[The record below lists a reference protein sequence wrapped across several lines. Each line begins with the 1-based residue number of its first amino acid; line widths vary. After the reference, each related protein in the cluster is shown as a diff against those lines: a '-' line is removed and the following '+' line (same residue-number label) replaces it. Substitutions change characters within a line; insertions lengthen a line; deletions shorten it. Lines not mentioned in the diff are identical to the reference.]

1 MSRARVALLACALA
15 AGSPATATLQVRA
28 AQAPPQATA
37 NGAAA
42 ALPPD
47 YVIGPDDVL
56 DVRFWKD
63 QDMSGEFV
71 VRPDGRISLP
81 LLNDVAAA
89 GLTPEQLRVRLIEE
103 ARRYVETPNATV
115 IVKTI
120 NSRKVFITGQVEK
133 PGPYPLTSRVT
144 VVQLIAMAG
153 GLREYADAGKIII
166 MRSENG
172 RVTPLRFDYTKLAE
186 GRNVSQN
193 VELRPGDTVIVP

>member
-1 MSRARVALLACALA
+1 MSRATVGLLACALA
-15 AGSPATATLQVRA
+15 VGSPAVATLQVRT
-28 AQAPPQATA
+28 QQVPPQAAASGATA
-37 NGAAA
+37 AV
-42 ALPPD
+42 PPD

-63 QDMSGEFV
+63 QDMSGEV
-71 VRPDGRISLP
+71 IVRPDGRISLP

-89 GLTPEQLRVRLIEE
+89 GLTPEQLRTRLIDE

-120 NSRKVFITGQVEK
+120 NSRKVFITGMVEK

-153 GLREYADAGKIII
+153 GLREYAEAGKIVI

-172 RVTPLRFDYTKLAE
+172 RVLPLRFDYTKLAE

>member
-1 MSRARVALLACALA
+1 MPRASVGLLACALA
-15 AGSPATATLQVRA
+15 FGYPAVAALQVRA
-28 AQAPPQATA
+28 QKAPQAAAT
-37 NGAAA
+37 AAA
-42 ALPPD
+42 SALPAD

-63 QDMSGEFV
+63 QDMSGEVV

-81 LLNDVAAA
+81 LLNDVQAA
-89 GLTPEQLRVRLIEE
+89 GLTPDQLRARLMEE

-133 PGPYPLTSRVT
+133 PGPYPLTSRLT

-153 GLREYADAGKIII
+153 GLREYAEAEKIVI
-166 MRSENG
+166 MRSEGG
-172 RVTPLRFDYTKLAE
+172 RVIPLRFDYTKLAE
-186 GRNVSQN
+186 GKNVSQN
-193 VELRPGDTVIVP
+193 IELRPGDTVIVP

>member
-1 MSRARVALLACALA
+1 MLRGRVALLACALA
-15 AGSPATATLQVRA
+15 VGSPALATLQVRA
-28 AQAPPQATA
+28 PQAAPQATA

-89 GLTPEQLRVRLIEE
+89 GLTPEQLRIRLTEE

-115 IVKTI
+115 IVKAI

-133 PGPYPLTSRVT
+133 PGPYSLTSRVT

-166 MRSENG
+166 MRTENG

>member
-1 MSRARVALLACALA
+1 MARATIGLLACALA
-15 AGSPATATLQVRA
+15 VGSPAVATLQVRA
-28 AQAPPQATA
+28 QQKAPQ
-37 NGAAA
+37 AAA
-42 ALPPD
+42 AAAAATLPPD

-63 QDMSGEFV
+63 QDMSGEVV

-81 LLNDVAAA
+81 LLNDVHAA
-89 GLTPEQLRVRLIEE
+89 GLTPEQLRARLIEG
-103 ARRYVETPNATV
+103 AKRYVEEPNATV

-120 NSRKVFITGQVEK
+120 NSRKVFITGEVDK
-133 PGPYPLTSRVT
+133 PGPYPLTSRIT

-153 GLREYADAGKIII
+153 GLREYADASKIVI
-166 MRSENG
+166 MRSEGG

-186 GRNVSQN
+186 GKNVAQN

>member
-1 MSRARVALLACALA
+1 MPRVAVALLACALA
-15 AGSPATATLQVRA
+15 FGYPAVVDVQVRA
-28 AQAPPQATA
+28 PQAPPQASATA
-37 NGAAA
+37 AAA

-47 YVIGPDDVL
+47 FVIGPDDVL

-63 QDMSGEFV
+63 QDMSGEVV

-81 LLNDVAAA
+81 LLNDVQAA
-89 GLTPEQLRVRLIEE
+89 GLTPEQLRTRLIEE

-120 NSRKVFITGQVEK
+120 NSRKAYITGQVAN

-153 GLREYADAGKIII
+153 GLREYAEANKIVI
-166 MRSENG
+166 MRSEGG
-172 RVTPLRFDYTKLAE
+172 RVIPLRFDYTKLAE
-186 GRNVSQN
+186 GKNVSQN
-193 VELRPGDTVIVP
+193 IELRPGDTVIVP

>member
-1 MSRARVALLACALA
+1 MTRARVALLACALA
-15 AGSPATATLQVRA
+15 VGSPAIATLQVRA
-28 AQAPPQATA
+28 QQAPPQAAA
-37 NGAAA
+37 NGATA

-71 VRPDGRISLP
+71 VRPDGRISVP
-81 LLNDVAAA
+81 LLNDVPAA

-166 MRSENG
+166 MRTDNG

>member
-1 MSRARVALLACALA
+1 MSRARVALVACALA
-15 AGSPATATLQVRA
+15 VGSPAIATLQVRA
-28 AQAPPQATA
+28 QQRGPQATA
-37 NGAAA
+37 NNATA

-63 QDMSGEFV
+63 QDMSGEVV

-89 GLTPEQLRVRLIEE
+89 GLTPDQLRVRLMEE
-103 ARRYVETPNATV
+103 ARRYVEAPNATV

-120 NSRKVFITGQVEK
+120 NSRKVFITGQVGK
-133 PGPYPLTSRVT
+133 PGPYPLTSRIT

-153 GLREYADAGKIII
+153 GLLEYAEANRIVI

-172 RVTPLRFDYTKLAE
+172 RVTSVRFDYTKLAE
-186 GRNVSQN
+186 GRNVPQN

>member
-1 MSRARVALLACALA
+1 MPRSTVGLLACALA
-15 AGSPATATLQVRA
+15 FGSPAVATLQVRA
-28 AQAPPQATA
+28 QQPAPQATA
-37 NGAAA
+37 NGGAA

-63 QDMSGEFV
+63 QDMSSEVV

-81 LLNDVAAA
+81 LLNDVPAA
-89 GLTPEQLRVRLIEE
+89 GLTPEQLRTLLIEE

-120 NSRKVFITGQVEK
+120 NSRKVFITGQVDK

-153 GLREYADAGKIII
+153 GLREYADAGKIVI
-166 MRSENG
+166 MRTENG
-172 RVTPLRFDYTKLAE
+172 RVIPLRFDYTKLAE
-186 GRNVSQN
+186 GRNISQN

>member
-15 AGSPATATLQVRA
+15 VGSPALATLQVRA
-28 AQAPPQATA
+28 QQGAPQATA

-89 GLTPEQLRVRLIEE
+89 GLTPEQLRIRLTEE

-115 IVKTI
+115 IVKAI

-133 PGPYPLTSRVT
+133 PGPYSLTSRVT

-166 MRSENG
+166 MRTENG

>member
-1 MSRARVALLACALA
+1 MARVSLGLLTCALA
-15 AGSPATATLQVRA
+15 FAYPAVAHLQVRA
-28 AQAPPQATA
+28 PQAPPQASA
-37 NGAAA
+37 NAAA
-42 ALPPD
+42 STLPPD
-47 YVIGPDDVL
+47 FVIGPDDVL

-63 QDMSGEFV
+63 QDMSGEVV

-81 LLNDVAAA
+81 LLNDVQAA
-89 GLTPEQLRVRLIEE
+89 GLTPDQLRTRLIEE

-120 NSRKVFITGQVEK
+120 NSRKVYITGQVAT

-153 GLREYADAGKIII
+153 GLREYAEGKKIVI
-166 MRSENG
+166 MRSEGG
-172 RVTPLRFDYTKLAE
+172 RVVPLRFDYTKLAE

-193 VELRPGDTVIVP
+193 IELRPGDTVIVP

>member
-1 MSRARVALLACALA
+1 MSRARTALLACALA
-15 AGSPATATLQVRA
+15 VGSPAVATLQVRA
-28 AQAPPQATA
+28 QQAAPHATA
-37 NGAAA
+37 NGGAA

-63 QDMSGEFV
+63 QDMSGEVV

-81 LLNDVAAA
+81 LLNDVPAA
-89 GLTPEQLRVRLIEE
+89 GLTPEQLRTRLIDE

-115 IVKTI
+115 IVKSI
-120 NSRKVFITGQVEK
+120 NSRKVFITGQVDK
-133 PGPYPLTSRVT
+133 PGPYPLTSRIT

-153 GLREYADAGKIII
+153 GLREYADGGKIVI

-172 RVTPLRFDYTKLAE
+172 RVIPLRFDYTKLAE
-186 GRNVSQN
+186 GKNVSQN
-193 VELRPGDTVIVP
+193 IELRPGDTVIVP

>member
-1 MSRARVALLACALA
+1 MTRGTTAFLACAIA
-15 AGSPATATLQVRA
+15 FGQTAVAHLQVRA
-28 AQAPPQATA
+28 QQPPAQLAPS
-37 NGAAA
+37 GAAT

-63 QDMSGEFV
+63 QDMSGEVV

-81 LLNDVAAA
+81 LLNDVPAA
-89 GLTPEQLRVRLIEE
+89 GLTPDQLRARLTDE
-103 ARRYVETPNATV
+103 ARRYVESPNATV

-153 GLREYADAGKIII
+153 GLREYAEAEKIVI
-166 MRSENG
+166 MRSESG
-172 RVTPLRFDYTKLAE
+172 RVTPLKFDYTKLTE
-186 GRNVSQN
+186 GKNVSQN
-193 VELRPGDTVIVP
+193 IELRPGDTVIVP

>member
-1 MSRARVALLACALA
+1 MSRANVALLAGALA
-15 AGSPATATLQVRA
+15 IGSPAVATLQVRA
-28 AQAPPQATA
+28 QQAAA
-37 NGAAA
+37 HAAASSAAA

-63 QDMSGEFV
+63 QDMSGEVV

-81 LLNDVAAA
+81 LLNDVPAA
-89 GLTPEQLRVRLIEE
+89 GLTPEQLRTRLMEE

-120 NSRKVFITGQVEK
+120 NSRKVFITGQVDK
-133 PGPYPLTSRVT
+133 PGPYPLTSRIT

-153 GLREYADAGKIII
+153 GLREYADAGKILI
-166 MRSENG
+166 MRTDNG
-172 RVTPLRFDYTKLAE
+172 RVIPLRFDYTKLAE